1 MTSPAYRQGM
11 RTFAPQ
17 TIGTLDDL
25 ALRVAT
31 HGVDSERGAVS
42 RVVRHAT
49 QLGVDPVLADIVVD
63 PREPWVARQRAFGE
77 LLSFLGRRPA
87 PTAPTSTDASHR
99 DVAWPAHA
107 A

>member
-1 MTSPAYRQGM
+1 M

-31 HGVDSERGAVS
+31 HGVDSERRAVS
-42 RVVRHAT
+42 TLVREARRT
-49 QLGVDPVLADIVVD
+49 GLDPVLADIVVD
-63 PREPWVARQRAFGE
+63 PREPFVARQRAFGE
-77 LLSFLGRRPA
+77 MLAGLGRARRETA
-87 PTAPTSTDASHR
+87 QPTQSRR

>member
-1 MTSPAYRQGM
+1 M
-11 RTFAPQ
+11 RTVASQ
-17 TIGTLDDL
+17 TIATLDDL

-42 RVVRHAT
+42 ALVRQAR
-49 QLGVDPVLADIVVD
+49 QVGLDPVITDIVTD
-63 PREPWVARQRAFGE
+63 PREPFVARQRAFGE
-77 LLSFLGRRPA
+77 IVSGLARPRRATTRPQE
-87 PTAPTSTDASHR
+87 PRH

>member
-1 MTSPAYRQGM
+1 M

-17 TIGTLDDL
+17 TIATLDDL

-42 RVVRHAT
+42 TLVRQARHAG
-49 QLGVDPVLADIVVD
+49 LDPVLADIVVD
-63 PREPWVARQRAFGE
+63 PREPFVARQRAFGE
-77 LLSFLGRRPA
+77 ILAGLARARRDRKRPVE
-87 PTAPTSTDASHR
+87 PRH